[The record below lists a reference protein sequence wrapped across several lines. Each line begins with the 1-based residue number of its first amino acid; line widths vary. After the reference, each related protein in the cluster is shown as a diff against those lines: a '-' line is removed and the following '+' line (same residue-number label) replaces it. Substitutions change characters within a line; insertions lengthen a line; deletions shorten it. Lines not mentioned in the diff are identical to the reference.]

1 VAPRRRAAAAA
12 DCVPRPHPRP
22 RALARQGH
30 RARSAQGRGHPGGI
44 GAHFSFRLG
53 PDAAGRIRAARGGG
67 QEPLHAHRPGDRAYG
82 RRHPCRAHGA
92 GEEAEQ
98 RREGAAAGGAGCAPA
113 TGAAPRAGMARA
125 HPVGAPAAPAPL
137 PEGRLDAPRQAARRS
152 GARCAPGGGACI
164 ARGAVPARGGS
175 ARPPRRAGRGARA
188 VRLASRGAAHVALRP
203 GAEDA
208 RPGVGEAA
216 HETLANS
223 APMSVLGALLYGLGN
238 LFHPRMLWLMLW
250 PMLVALAI
258 WGTAA
263 LVMWTRLAL
272 WLAELFNQWAL
283 GIVRVELGQLS
294 LFLANV
300 ALLLLF
306 VPLVYLTALFILGAF
321 GMQKMVDH
329 VAARSFPHL
338 ERRRGGSTAG
348 SVWNAIVT
356 FGGMLLLFAVSLPL
370 WLVPVLWPVITLAI
384 LTWVNQRL
392 LRYDAVAEHADA
404 AEMARLFREQ
414 RGPLLLL
421 GFLLALVAYIP
432 FVGFLGPVVF
442 GLAFIRYLLGALDA
456 IRAPYRPDA
465 NKELAAGNVPP

>member
-1 VAPRRRAAAAA
+1 
-12 DCVPRPHPRP
+12 
-22 RALARQGH
+22 
-30 RARSAQGRGHPGGI
+30 
-44 GAHFSFRLG
+44 
-53 PDAAGRIRAARGGG
+53 
-67 QEPLHAHRPGDRAYG
+67 
-82 RRHPCRAHGA
+82 
-92 GEEAEQ
+92 
-98 RREGAAAGGAGCAPA
+98 
-113 TGAAPRAGMARA
+113 M
-125 HPVGAPAAPAPL
+125 
-137 PEGRLDAPRQAARRS
+137 
-152 GARCAPGGGACI
+152 
-164 ARGAVPARGGS
+164 
-175 ARPPRRAGRGARA
+175 
-188 VRLASRGAAHVALRP
+188 
-203 GAEDA
+203 
-208 RPGVGEAA
+208 
-216 HETLANS
+216 N
-223 APMSVLGALLYGLGN
+223 VLGAVGYGLVN
-238 LFHPRMLWLMLW
+238 LFHPRMLWLMVW
-250 PMLVALAI
+250 PMLVSLAL

-283 GIVRVELGQLS
+283 GMVRVELGQLS
-294 LFLANV
+294 LFLANI

-338 ERRRGGSTAG
+338 ERRRGGGTAG
-348 SVWNAIVT
+348 SVWNAIVS
-356 FGGMLLLFAVSLPL
+356 FGGMLVFFAVSLPL

-465 NKELAAGNVPP
+465 NKELAAGNAPP